1 MCCLIAVLTGKPKLL
16 TLHTK
21 NVIISIAKGD
31 YMIGYVYKCEIANKI
46 YIGKTSGKPLARY
59 KVHLYN
65 AFIYKSKIPIAEAL
79 RSVGE
84 ENALDCFS
92 VIEEI
97 NGENWEELESK
108 LCDRENYWMEKLGT
122 MYPDGYNVNK
132 SYPSKRITNHAPQKP
147 REKVMRKVICIDT
160 GEEFP
165 SMAQAARTY
174 GMSKSALLQCVKG
187 NTNTA
192 SGLHWKYKDEE
203 YHKSVRFEG
212 RKNHPSLSHP
222 VVCKETGK
230 RYESIGEAARQMGIC
245 KTNIWRCAK
254 GDTISVHGLH
264 WGFVIDGKDMFPKR
278 EDKNKRMIMCIETGE
293 KFSSITEAAKLIKDC
308 PSPQS
313 LGSAIRRGHKYKEKT
328 YTYIDEYGNPV
339 PSSRKRE
346 KV

>member
-1 MCCLIAVLTGKPKLL
+1 
-16 TLHTK
+16 
-21 NVIISIAKGD
+21 
-31 YMIGYVYKCEIANKI
+31 MIGYVYKCEIANKI

-165 SMAQAARTY
+165 SMAQVSFSNFCSSVSSCICPQSRYPAIDKLTMQMRRKK
-174 GMSKSALLQCVKG
+174 MDKKLLCFF
-187 NTNTA
+187 
-192 SGLHWKYKDEE
+192 
-203 YHKSVRFEG
+203 RFILF
-212 RKNHPSLSHP
+212 S
-222 VVCKETGK
+222 
-230 RYESIGEAARQMGIC
+230 
-245 KTNIWRCAK
+245 
-254 GDTISVHGLH
+254 
-264 WGFVIDGKDMFPKR
+264 FPFFYFNR
-278 EDKNKRMIMCIETGE
+278 IFIV
-293 KFSSITEAAKLIKDC
+293 C
-308 PSPQS
+308 PSGRLEEITVSNQFQTLEAFS
-313 LGSAIRRGHKYKEKT
+313 FGCHCQR
-328 YTYIDEYGNPV
+328 N
-339 PSSRKRE
+339 
-346 KV
+346 